1 VGTPVKGDAHAD
13 MLYLDMHRFIHKVC
27 DMQSDRTCREPNT
40 YDEIEK
46 LIHTN
51 IILEGICVGGSLR
64 KMSDS
69 FGLSQ
74 ASALIV

>member
-1 VGTPVKGDAHAD
+1 VGAPVKGDAHD
-13 MLYLDMHRFIHKVC
+13 DILYLDMHRFIHKVC
-27 DMQSDRTCREPNT
+27 NMQSGRTCREPNT
-40 YDEIEK
+40 YDEIDK

-64 KMSDS
+64 KMCDS

-74 ASALIV
+74 ASLIV